1 MPKNWQ
7 KILEKSGSTCLK
19 PISPCHFQNP
29 KPGFR
34 VTNPSLLR
42 RTSNI
47 TQNNLS
53 PKILRQEIAT
63 VGDEGYKKS
72 EQGPLSFAKIIHS
85 CSPLI
90 SAV

>member
-1 MPKNWQ
+1 MCTFLYR
-7 KILEKSGSTCLK
+7 I
-19 PISPCHFQNP
+19 
-29 KPGFR
+29 
-34 VTNPSLLR
+34 
-42 RTSNI
+42 I

-63 VGDEGYKKS
+63 VGDEGYKKES